1 MFSGLRLQSK
11 MLKCNAASRGE
22 FIQRCWPLH
31 CPSTYSFCGNSIG
44 VSSSRTL
51 KSLKVLKAHG
61 AWRGI
66 RTAALKSSADG
77 GECLLRNEG
86 VHSCGRTQ
94 AVPLHVRRLSP
105 FSHRN

>member
-11 MLKCNAASRGE
+11 MLKCNAVSRGE

-66 RTAALKSSADG
+66 QTAALKSSADG
-77 GECLLRNEG
+77 GG
-86 VHSCGRTQ
+86 MS
-94 AVPLHVRRLSP
+94 
-105 FSHRN
+105 FKK